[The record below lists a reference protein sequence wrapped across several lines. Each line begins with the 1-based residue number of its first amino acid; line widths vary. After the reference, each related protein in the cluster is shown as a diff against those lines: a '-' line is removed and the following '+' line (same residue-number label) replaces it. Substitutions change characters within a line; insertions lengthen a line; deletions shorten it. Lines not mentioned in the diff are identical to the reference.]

1 MLPTVRHLVI
11 PGRVIRQIDSRE
23 VLAAYTAEAELQHI
37 AGNLR
42 QLLGYDPCP
51 RSLPKGKCEGHQLLD
66 SVSWLIPQAGAGE
79 ILPLL
84 GTTKQKWESYKGDC
98 SRLWP
103 GHELPATMPAMFEK
117 LVCGKKAW
125 DGWRLASKEEA
136 ASLAADAIALGDGA
150 SLVGLV
156 YNPTPSQ
163 PLPKYSQSL
172 PHAPPPLHP
181 PPPPSLPPPPPPLP
195 LPPPPPPPP
204 SMPPSTLPSSPP
216 LPPPPMVQPLRPRS
230 SRRPRAPMPLPDPP
244 RPPVLSALPT
254 RRAYGTGPYRPTFH
268 DPEAQALVYLFQQNP
283 VEAKKYCPDIDIDG
297 STGADAIM
305 LSMFRKLQG
314 QLIRVRDAPITAG
327 THSEKVASLYKLG
340 AKKGRPCRE
349 AAAADAA
356 ALLVGQRWR
365 QFKQEQARKQRAASV
380 IQKANAARRRVGRFT
395 ARGNAITAVQP
406 AAIVQVNQ
414 FRTSWLPHFHCGS
427 ENDAGWRP
435 ASARCGRYVWRA
447 G

>member
-1 MLPTVRHLVI
+1 MLRTVHHLVI
-11 PGRVIRQIDSRE
+11 PGRTVRHIDSTE
-23 VLAAYTAEAELQHI
+23 ALAAYTEHAELLDI

-163 PLPKYSQSL
+163 PLPNYSQSL
-172 PHAPPPLHP
+172 PHAPMMWAQDEVLDATFSGMAIGGEIALDGDDFDSPIYRSLGSLTAFAEGGDALDGDDFDEPVYRSMSAAPLDASGDRQDMREGDEQLWLQTMPPL
-181 PPPPSLPPPPPPLP
+181 LCR
-195 LPPPPPPPP
+195 
-204 SMPPSTLPSSPP
+204 
-216 LPPPPMVQPLRPRS
+216 QR
-230 SRRPRAPMPLPDPP
+230 
-244 RPPVLSALPT
+244 
-254 RRAYGTGPYRPTFH
+254 G
-268 DPEAQALVYLFQQNP
+268 
-283 VEAKKYCPDIDIDG
+283 
-297 STGADAIM
+297 
-305 LSMFRKLQG
+305 G
-314 QLIRVRDAPITAG
+314 QLA
-327 THSEKVASLYKLG
+327 
-340 AKKGRPCRE
+340 
-349 AAAADAA
+349 
-356 ALLVGQRWR
+356 
-365 QFKQEQARKQRAASV
+365 
-380 IQKANAARRRVGRFT
+380 
-395 ARGNAITAVQP
+395 
-406 AAIVQVNQ
+406 
-414 FRTSWLPHFHCGS
+414 
-427 ENDAGWRP
+427 
-435 ASARCGRYVWRA
+435 
-447 G
+447 